1 MPFYARDAAR
11 DASITVKHIHV
22 YIEKTMEKQRN
33 QIQKMG
39 EKIKVTGWKLLF
51 IVLQSIYS

>member
-11 DASITVKHIHV
+11 DASITVKRIHV
-22 YIEKTMEKQRN
+22 YMEKTMEKQRN
-33 QIQKMG
+33 QIKKTG